1 MIKRVFLFA
10 SAKETLGQD
19 SVDLE
24 LAADATV
31 ADLRKQLVNDY
42 PVLNDLV
49 ARSHIAVDQQFALDD
64 MSLTDAREVALI
76 PPVSGG

>member
-1 MIKRVFLFA
+1 MIKRVLLFA
-10 SAKETLGQD
+10 SAKESVGQD

-24 LAADATV
+24 LAVDATV
-31 ADLRKQLVNDY
+31 ADLRKQLITDY

-49 ARSHIAVDQQFALDD
+49 ARSHIAVNQQFALDD
-64 MSLTDAREVALI
+64 TSLTDAREVALI

>member
-1 MIKRVFLFA
+1 MIKRVLLFA
-10 SAKETLGQD
+10 SAKESVGQD

-31 ADLRKQLVNDY
+31 ADLRKQLVADY
-42 PVLNDLV
+42 PVLSDLV
-49 ARSHIAVDQQFALDD
+49 TRSHVAVDQQFALDD
-64 MSLTDAREVALI
+64 TPVNAAREVALI